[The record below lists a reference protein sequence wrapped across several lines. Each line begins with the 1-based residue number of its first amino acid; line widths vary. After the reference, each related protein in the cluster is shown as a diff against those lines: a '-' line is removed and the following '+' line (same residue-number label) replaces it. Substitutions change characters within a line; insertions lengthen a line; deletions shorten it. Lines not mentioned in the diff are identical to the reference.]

1 MTAPVTEI
9 RLRNCS
15 RRGNR
20 LTTKSRIM
28 QKLQQII
35 LVLSPVSY
43 ACFRSESEVFR
54 FSNIPSDKLSG
65 TSISRGIRM
74 EFPTEIIGEKGYIKV
89 TGDLDT
95 ETAGEALRS
104 AFNEIYDKGK
114 RTIVLDLSGT
124 QIINS
129 YGIGKVLMC
138 YKRLKA
144 ENGVLMVKPLQG
156 FVKETFELLMLDK
169 LLPMDK

>member
-1 MTAPVTEI
+1 
-9 RLRNCS
+9 
-15 RRGNR
+15 
-20 LTTKSRIM
+20 
-28 QKLQQII
+28 
-35 LVLSPVSY
+35 
-43 ACFRSESEVFR
+43 
-54 FSNIPSDKLSG
+54 
-65 TSISRGIRM
+65 M
-74 EFPTEIIGEKGYIKV
+74 EFPTEIIGDKGYIKI

-114 RTIVLDLSGT
+114 RTIVLDLSGA